1 MGLPVCRWVPERPP
15 IGGNDMIQVELEVD
29 AAHLPRFFS
38 LFEKGVVLSAV
49 TGCTLRE
56 FLCGQLGLSRTYLD
70 QRIQTLFLDA
80 RPVDDVDAAVVRD
93 GCTIALS
100 AAMPGLLG
108 ATMRKGGHY
117 AAFRKGISQGAVEKK
132 VHETSGHVTVKMF
145 NMVARE
151 LGGRLL
157 ENGVE
162 IHGRDLQWIAE
173 RLHASASPGAIVKA
187 YLDGRETAVDANF
200 FSSLSSDRL
209 RLFVR
214 VVGQSASGED
224 AMS

>member
-1 MGLPVCRWVPERPP
+1 
-15 IGGNDMIQVELEVD
+15 MIEIELEVD
-29 AAHLPRFFS
+29 AASLPPFFS
-38 LFEKGVVLSAV
+38 LLEKGVVLPAT

-56 FLCGQLGLSRTYLD
+56 FLCGQLGISRDYLD
-70 QRIQTLFLDA
+70 GRVQTLFLDA

-108 ATMRKGGHY
+108 ATMRKGGRY
-117 AAFRKGISQGAVEKK
+117 AAFRKGISQDAVEKQ

-162 IHGRDLQWIAE
+162 IQGRDLQWIAD
-173 RLHASASPGAIVKA
+173 RLHACESPGAIVKA
-187 YLDGRETAVDANF
+187 CLDGRETTAAEGF
-200 FSSLSSDRL
+200 FSSIASQRL
-209 RLFVR
+209 RVFVKTT
-214 VVGQSASGED
+214 GQPAPNHD
-224 AMS
+224 AIS

>member
-1 MGLPVCRWVPERPP
+1 
-15 IGGNDMIQVELEVD
+15 MIQVELEVH
-29 AAHLPRFFS
+29 AASLPSFFS
-38 LFEKGVVLSAV
+38 LLEKGVVLPAT

-56 FLCGQLGLSRTYLD
+56 FLCGQLDLSQAYLD

-108 ATMRKGGHY
+108 ATMRKGGRY
-117 AAFRKGISQGAVEKK
+117 AAFRKDISQHADEKAARG
-132 VHETSGHVTVKMF
+132 TSGRITVKMF

-151 LGGRLL
+151 LGERLL
-157 ENGVE
+157 ERGVE
-162 IHGRDLQWIAE
+162 IHGRDLLRIADH
-173 RLHASASPGAIVKA
+173 LLAVSPGAVVNA
-187 YLDGRETAVDANF
+187 RLDGREIDADADF
-200 FSSLSSDRL
+200 FSSLASDRL
-209 RLFVR
+209 QLFVR
-214 VVGQSASGED
+214 TAGHSASKKD